1 MQNLFSYP
9 VFFEDFST
17 SGKTYHITADTRQLA
32 SIKDILKVQDAK
44 KVEADITLKLNKKEH
59 TLEAKGR
66 VQATLELQSVISL
79 ENFCKDYD
87 IRFLMPFDTKMTAK
101 EQDRLAAEGE
111 DVPDILQDGGVDLGD
126 IIIEQIALN
135 IEDYPRKDGEVFE
148 YRCKLESDSGEKEVA
163 PNPFEV
169 LKKLK

>member
-17 SGKTYHITADTRQLA
+17 SGKTYNIVANARQLA
-32 SIKDILKVQDAK
+32 CIKDILQVQEIK
-44 KVEADITLKLNKKEH
+44 KVEAEVSVKLKKKEH
-59 TLEAKGR
+59 KLEVKGR
-66 VQATLELQSVISL
+66 VQATLELQSVVSL

-87 IRFLMPFDTKMTAK
+87 IRFSMLFDTKMTAK

-111 DVPDILQDGGVDLGD
+111 DVPDILKDGGVDLGD

-135 IEDYPRKDGEVFE
+135 LEDYPRKEGEVFE
-148 YRCKLESDSGEKEVA
+148 YKCDFSSDEVAAA

-169 LKKLK
+169 LRKLK